1 MDTLIRMEVDPLLR
15 LSFVEELI
23 RKKRILV
30 PVPNRKTLVAWIEE
44 GKWIGQKGEDGWW
57 YVRQS
62 SFVAWVKAKQEPQ
75 AVAA

>member
-75 AVAA
+75 AV